1 MINVLIMKIKCVSVM
16 SEYSMSDVACTCK
29 VLFVDLDAMRLQSV
43 VGDEGR
49 IIPKKIQKALIAAVT
64 DDTGWFVMLYLY
76 IHWICNGCCRAA
88 LSVDVFAMVL
98 CQYCCGQLTDMTTR
112 RSADSLTQKKTD
124 DRCKLLWV
132 TTLFVSNACYY
143 SWKEV
148 AGRQ

>member
-64 DDTGWFVMLYLY
+64 DDTG
-76 IHWICNGCCRAA
+76 
-88 LSVDVFAMVL
+88 
-98 CQYCCGQLTDMTTR
+98 
-112 RSADSLTQKKTD
+112 
-124 DRCKLLWV
+124 
-132 TTLFVSNACYY
+132 
-143 SWKEV
+143 
-148 AGRQ
+148 